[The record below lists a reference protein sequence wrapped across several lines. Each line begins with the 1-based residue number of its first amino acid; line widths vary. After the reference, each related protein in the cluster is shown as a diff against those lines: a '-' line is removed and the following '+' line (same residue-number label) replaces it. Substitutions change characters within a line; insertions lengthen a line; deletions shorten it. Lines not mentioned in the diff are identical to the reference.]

1 MPVQPGGNANL
12 KDCFPETPP
21 RIIDHAVNYGAF
33 PGAKMTGG
41 IHEVSSPSVIS
52 FSDGSSVHHIPLPSP
67 QEHQQS
73 VIPGNLLTSALPST
87 WPNQTPLEQTL
98 LQTIQH
104 TIQQSTHPT
113 PQNQPLGSPESNSWN
128 SLADAIKQ
136 GPSLPKIE
144 LIKFAGDPA
153 EYTEFSANFR
163 DHIESQVK
171 DDSQRLT
178 RLLAQSPPI
187 GNWFHVAAVW
197 DRDANEARLFLDAQK
212 VGTQPMQSDWYLRDN
227 SHAVYDIGLKRD
239 GNKTLRGYLR
249 DLMII
254 GGALTGEELTNITDP
269 NNEPL
274 DGVWIGLNDVKT
286 EGAFYWPDG
295 SHVTYTKWASN
306 QPDNQ
311 YGYQDCV
318 EMRIDQGTWDD
329 TSCGRQLPFVCEKKT

>member
-1 MPVQPGGNANL
+1 
-12 KDCFPETPP
+12 
-21 RIIDHAVNYGAF
+21 
-33 PGAKMTGG
+33 MTGG

-52 FSDGSSVHHIPLPSP
+52 FSDGTSVHHIPLPSP
-67 QEHQQS
+67 VIPKETPIIRMTSLNAEAGEFTPGMPSNLHQIVPGKISSPTVDPRKQTELPSSNQQEHQQS
-73 VIPGNLLTSALPST
+73 
-87 WPNQTPLEQTL
+87 
-98 LQTIQH
+98 H

-144 LIKFAGDPA
+144 LIKFAGDPS

-171 DDSQRLT
+171 NDSQRLT

-197 DRDANEARLFLDAQK
+197 DRNVNETRLFLDAQK
-212 VGTQPMQSDWYLRDN
+212 VGAEPVQSDSYLRDN

-239 GNKTLRGYLR
+239 TNETLRGYLR

-254 GGALTGEELTNITDP
+254 GRALSDEELTNITDP

-274 DGVWIGLNDVKT
+274 DGVWIGLNDFKT

-311 YGYQDCV
+311 K
-318 EMRIDQGTWDD
+318 W
-329 TSCGRQLPFVCEKKT
+329 LPGLRGNEN